1 MGALKTLFTLG
12 ALIVLVPI
20 VNAVMN
26 FLGIQ
31 PESYE
36 SYLYWGV
43 VLVIFWLVLPKFRSD
58 DLLR

>member
-12 ALIVLVPI
+12 ALIVIVPI

>member
-1 MGALKTLFTLG
+1 MGAVKTLFTLG

>member
-1 MGALKTLFTLG
+1 MGALKTLFTIG

>member
-1 MGALKTLFTLG
+1 MSALKTLFTIG